1 MPEVIKEALKQ
12 VSLVINCIADEETT
26 LARIEKGEDRPMSH
40 AMLHADALQVRSERL
55 AIYDSLATHQLDSNG
70 DLESVIPD
78 IQALLRNWEQG
89 E

>member
-1 MPEVIKEALKQ
+1 MPDNVKEALKK
-12 VSLVINCIADEETT
+12 VSLVINCVADEETT

-70 DLESVIPD
+70 DLASVIPR
-78 IQALLRNWEQG
+78 IEALLKKSQQSG
-89 E
+89 